1 MKKTF
6 ITLITLCTASTAPL
20 FGASTLI
27 SSFDFEGTN
36 WWDDA
41 QGAASFSGYQS
52 AGVVLTEQTVI
63 GDSAHYAQFNS
74 NSATWGGSISGL
86 NTSNFLVSFF
96 MNASE
101 IPVAG
106 ASDNPEWVFQTILG
120 ASAGEETAGTFKIG
134 LGKDGCLKVGQ
145 AQVSAT
151 SVNNTTPLTLNTW
164 HHVAV
169 SFMDNADNPGT
180 YSITAY
186 VDGSVYGTGTS
197 NTAAVWDSHV
207 SLHEQND
214 NCTQRFRGGVDD
226 LLFYNVDTND
236 DVLQLVSAQSA
247 RIPEPAT
254 ATLSLV
260 ALGAM
265 ALRRRRTA

>member
-1 MKKTF
+1 MTNASFPADTYSIWNAVGSRVRTCICPPVTSNVTAMKKTF

-41 QGAASFSGYQS
+41 QGAAS
-52 AGVVLTEQTVI
+52 I
-63 GDSAHYAQFNS
+63 
-74 NSATWGGSISGL
+74 
-86 NTSNFLVSFF
+86 
-96 MNASE
+96 
-101 IPVAG
+101 
-106 ASDNPEWVFQTILG
+106 
-120 ASAGEETAGTFKIG
+120 
-134 LGKDGCLKVGQ
+134 
-145 AQVSAT
+145 
-151 SVNNTTPLTLNTW
+151 NNTTPLTLNTW

-197 NTAAVWDSHV
+197 NMAAVWDSHV

-226 LLFYNVDTND
+226 LLFYKVDTND
-236 DVLQLVSAQSA
+236 DVLQPVSAQSA

-265 ALRRRRTA
+265 ALHRRRTA